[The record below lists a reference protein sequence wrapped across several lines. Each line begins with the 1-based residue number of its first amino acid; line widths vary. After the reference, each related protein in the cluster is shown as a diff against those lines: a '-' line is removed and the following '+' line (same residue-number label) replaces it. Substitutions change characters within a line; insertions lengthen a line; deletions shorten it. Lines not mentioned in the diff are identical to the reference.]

1 MRCKTHCPPRGG
13 LGLGPLLAP
22 LGALV
27 ALALA
32 VAVLRAVVPLLLPVA
47 AVLAVLAAAAVPVLR
62 WSARLSVAYW
72 PARAAVRVT
81 VHAPRQLGAGRPG
94 SKQTALPVGALL
106 ALEAAKV
113 TAPVVQ
119 VTAEERIRR

>member
-1 MRCKTHCPPRGG
+1 MRCKTHCPPRG
-13 LGLGPLLAP
+13 LPLGPLLVA

-32 VAVLRAVVPLLLPVA
+32 VAVLRAVVPFLLPVA
-47 AVLAVLAAAAVPVLR
+47 AVLAVLAAAAVPVSR

-72 PARAAVRVT
+72 PARQHAAISAKVYWHGSVLPWRQAAIP
-81 VHAPRQLGAGRPG
+81 APP
-94 SKQTALPVGALL
+94 L
-106 ALEAAKV
+106 ALEAEKV

-119 VTAEERIRR
+119 VTAEEMIRG

>member
-13 LGLGPLLAP
+13 LSLGPLLAA
-22 LGALV
+22 LGAFA
-27 ALALA
+27 ALAVA
-32 VAVLRAVVPLLLPVA
+32 VAVLRAAVPFLLPVA
-47 AVLAVLAAAAVPVLR
+47 AVLAVLAVVAVPALR

-72 PARAAVRVT
+72 RPPVRSHYGERITAIQARLAPAARQIK
-81 VHAPRQLGAGRPG
+81 APP
-94 SKQTALPVGALL
+94 L

-113 TAPVVQ
+113 TVPVVQ